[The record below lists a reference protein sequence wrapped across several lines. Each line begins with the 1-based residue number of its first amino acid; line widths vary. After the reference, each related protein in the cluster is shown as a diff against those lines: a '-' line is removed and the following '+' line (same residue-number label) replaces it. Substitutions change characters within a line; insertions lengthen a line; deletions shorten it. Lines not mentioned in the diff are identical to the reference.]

1 MARISRQ
8 ELKHDEFIDTFSS
21 IWAWVERQHTA
32 LIVAVVVTVVA
43 LGGFAGY
50 RIYSENLMAKA
61 DAALGKALRTYH
73 AQILPPGTPKPATDE
88 PVYSSEQAR
97 SEAAMKEFSE
107 LRQQYPRT
115 RPARLA
121 DYYIALCQWSLGKT
135 DESMKTLLELAGGRD
150 PEASALAKMRLA
162 ALYQKQGK
170 GAEAEKLYKELIA
183 KPTLLVPKSVAM
195 MALADY
201 YRDSQPTEAAKLY
214 EQVKKE
220 FPDSTAFSTANDRL
234 QELPRP

>member
-8 ELKHDEFIDTFSS
+8 ELKHDEFIDTFSG

-32 LIVAVVVTVVA
+32 LIAAVVVTVVA

-50 RIYSENLMAKA
+50 RVYSENRMAKA

-73 AQILPPGTPKPATDE
+73 AQVLPPGTPKVATDE

-97 SEAAMKEFSE
+97 NEAALKEFTG
-107 LRQQYPRT
+107 LRQHYPRT
-115 RPARLA
+115 RAARLA
-121 DYYIALCQWSLGKT
+121 EYYIALCQSSLGKT

-150 PEASALAKMRLA
+150 REVSALAKLRLA
-162 ALYQKQGK
+162 AIDQKQGK
-170 GAEAEKLYKELIA
+170 GDEAVKLYKELIA

-201 YRDSQPTEAAKLY
+201 YRDAQPAEAAKLY

-220 FPDSTAFSTANDRL
+220 FPDSTAFNTANDRL